1 LNKQEKILS
10 NQKEEKTGDILEQ
23 IEQIE
28 VEQKSARNQKESLT
42 QVAKKSLNDDL
53 ARLMSRK

>member
-28 VEQKSARNQKESLT
+28 VEQKSARN
-42 QVAKKSLNDDL
+42 
-53 ARLMSRK
+53 